1 MVVTWRRR
9 AKFAAV
15 VVEVVVAVAVV
26 AVAVVD
32 LSCVVAVLQLDP
44 GWRRIEQQQR
54 EGSPT
59 SGLLCP
65 RLKVYEVIL

>member
-9 AKFAAV
+9 AKFAAVV

-44 GWRRIEQQQR
+44 GWRRIEQQR